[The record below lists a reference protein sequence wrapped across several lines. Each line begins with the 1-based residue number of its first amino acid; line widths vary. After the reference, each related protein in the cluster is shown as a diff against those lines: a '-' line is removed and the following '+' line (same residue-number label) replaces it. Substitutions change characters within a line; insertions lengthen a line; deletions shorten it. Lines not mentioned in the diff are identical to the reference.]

1 VGIPRFS
8 QFDSARARIGSFIIN
23 IIVAVSQFFCVL
35 FCFVGWGWSIWWGT
49 IMLRCASKEK
59 VSHFKLQPL
68 IPHSCCTYREIEQ
81 NQKGGAFGAGGG
93 ATPGATGGGWEKRRR
108 RGGFVSLTAPAA
120 TRAAGSAAGHE
131 QLGAASAQ
139 TALLDI
145 ILVLKEL
152 LTAAPD

>member
-1 VGIPRFS
+1 L
-8 QFDSARARIGSFIIN
+8 DIGGRGGTT
-23 IIVAVSQFFCVL
+23 VAAPQD
-35 FCFVGWGWSIWWGT
+35 
-49 IMLRCASKEK
+49 R
-59 VSHFKLQPL
+59 L
-68 IPHSCCTYREIEQ
+68 IL
-81 NQKGGAFGAGGG
+81 
-93 ATPGATGGGWEKRRR
+93 
-108 RGGFVSLTAPAA
+108 GGFVSLTAPAA